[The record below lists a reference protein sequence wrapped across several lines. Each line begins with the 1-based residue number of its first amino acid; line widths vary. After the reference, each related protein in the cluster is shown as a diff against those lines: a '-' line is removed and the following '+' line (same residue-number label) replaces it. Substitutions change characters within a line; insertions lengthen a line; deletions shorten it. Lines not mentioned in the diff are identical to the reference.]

1 MTILFLVAT
10 IKITSQ
16 QDTVLLALRYWHCV
30 VCVVLAAMSSQGDSD
45 WEDDQHS
52 SVPQSDDGN
61 DDEDEYIYHDEDDVE
76 HEQIDME
83 AGAGAG
89 GAIFSADS
97 SMCPAFLAEMDIAEV
112 NVFAKRGFSA
122 RYWTAGSAMHIC
134 LGFKPSELNKEQC
147 LALGIQHKMPIFI
160 EFMCSPFYV
169 QGTERPTVARVYQH
183 PDTQFALAWMIK
195 DRLQTQFRDWPPQS
209 LVERANPT
217 CDRHVADLVG
227 AFGVSSAFAMDTLQ
241 RASFNYVDSTL
252 LLLEQQAS
260 KATKRDLDEYWDYVS
275 CRNPLVQIITF
286 VNNVIQTAHLRC
298 LICDDPIDHVGL
310 KPVICNKDICMM
322 AYEEMGV
329 GLDVTAELIR
339 DPDTIDLLLT
349 VLYAAA
355 HGGRIELCF
364 PEPVFDGVVNKA
376 LLETVLNAYPSVED
390 MVQLAMQGKLK
401 EALNAAHEKAYPLL
415 RWIISSSRAHIRP
428 LQQEE
433 HIPSIESKKQF
444 VLLTAPIE
452 KERRF
457 QELKRQNGSIFAFH
471 GSGIGNWHSI
481 LRNGLKNYSNTK
493 YMSTGAVHGAGIYF
507 ARNMATSMGYCQSR
521 SSLMEWRNSGIGK
534 SGCTIMALCEIIN
547 RPSDFTTNGSDIVV
561 VPQDEYVI
569 TRYLIVNP
577 TSSYR
582 SVQAPRSLPDLLR
595 AGADEEEETGAAGGG
610 NEEEEEE
617 HEGAVASCR
626 SV

>member
-16 QDTVLLALRYWHCV
+16 QAI
-30 VCVVLAAMSSQGDSD
+30 VLAAMSSQGDSE
-45 WEDDQHS
+45 WEDDQRS
-52 SVPQSDDGN
+52 SVQQSDNG
-61 DDEDEYIYHDEDDVE
+61 EDEYSYHDEDDVE

-83 AGAGAG
+83 AGAG
-89 GAIFSADS
+89 GAVFSADS

-112 NVFAKRGFSA
+112 NVFGKRGFSA

-147 LALGIQHKMPIFI
+147 LALGIQHKIPIFI

-260 KATKRDLDEYWDYVS
+260 KATKRDLDEYWDYVC

-376 LLETVLNAYPSVED
+376 LLETVLKVYPSVEE
-390 MVQLAMQGKLK
+390 MVQLAMRGTLK
-401 EALNAAHEKAYPLL
+401 ETLNSAHPKAYPLL
-415 RWIISSSRAHIRP
+415 RWIISSNQAHIRP
-428 LQQEE
+428 LQAEE
-433 HIPSIESKKQF
+433 HIPSIESKQQF

-457 QELKRQNGSIFAFH
+457 QELKRQSGSIFAFH

-493 YMSTGAVHGAGIYF
+493 YMSTGAVYGAGIYF
-507 ARNMATSMGYCQSR
+507 ARHMATSMGYCQSR
-521 SSLMEWRNSGIGK
+521 SGLMEWRNSGIGK

-547 RPSDFTTNGSDIVV
+547 RPSDFTTNGSDIIV
-561 VPQDEYVI
+561 VPHDEYVI

-582 SVQAPRSLPDLLR
+582 TVQAPRTLPDLLR
-595 AGADEEEETGAAGGG
+595 AGVDDEEEERTGG
-610 NEEEEEE
+610 NEEEENGEDD
-617 HEGAVASCR
+617 GAVASCR